1 MKTPFSRLF
10 FLTLAVYVFA
20 SCTGDPLVKPIKEGI
35 DAQDY
40 EAAIVAADSALL
52 TNPSNAM
59 ALYYRGYAM
68 NMKAGATDDIT
79 AREALY
85 AEMRSNLV
93 DARAAF
99 ATMEKAP
106 AEAEQVTNIILNA
119 WGREHNKAIEYALD
133 DSVMATVENPLDY
146 SIQHLVNATTA
157 NPDSTLSY
165 DVLAQV
171 YYMNS
176 DYEGAAEA
184 MAKVIELKNPGEASE
199 YDRLASYNFLMGKPE
214 VAVSA
219 LEEGLALYPDSTSL
233 IQKMADGLFQT
244 GDTERAL
251 ELVEGLVKNDPTN
264 AQYRLVIGTQIYQ
277 RVMTL
282 SDSVSTN
289 SDLIYDL
296 RDEDEARV
304 EELNAINEELRG
316 QIDLLTAR
324 AEEALIAAA
333 DIEPEN
339 PMIFN
344 TLGVVY
350 QNKAAALFDQR
361 NNTIDNDEAMRL
373 DELAKAEAS
382 LAMENYERAA
392 ELDPDN
398 TNYWESL
405 FRIYTSLGM
414 LEEAEAAMEKA
425 GM

>member
-1 MKTPFSRLF
+1 MKTLSSRLF

-85 AEMRSNLV
+85 TEMRSNLV

-244 GDTERAL
+244 GDTDRAL

-296 RDEDEARV
+296 RNEDEARV

>member
-1 MKTPFSRLF
+1 MKILFSRLF

-85 AEMRSNLV
+85 TEMRSNLV

>member
-1 MKTPFSRLF
+1 MKILFSRLF

-68 NMKAGATDDIT
+68 NMKAGATDDIS

-85 AEMRSNLV
+85 TEMRSNLV

-184 MAKVIELKNPGEASE
+184 MANVIELKNPGEASE

-382 LAMENYERAA
+382 IAMENYERAA

>member
-1 MKTPFSRLF
+1 MKTLSSRLF

-35 DAQDY
+35 DARDY

-244 GDTERAL
+244 GDTDRAL

-333 DIEPEN
+333 DIEPDN

>member
-85 AEMRSNLV
+85 TEMRSNLV

-244 GDTERAL
+244 GDTDRAL

>member
-1 MKTPFSRLF
+1 MKTLSSRLF

-244 GDTERAL
+244 GDTDRAL

-333 DIEPEN
+333 DIEPDN

>member
-10 FLTLAVYVFA
+10 LLTLAVYVFA

-85 AEMRSNLV
+85 TEMRSNLV

-184 MAKVIELKNPGEASE
+184 MANVIELKNPGEASE

>member
-85 AEMRSNLV
+85 TEMRSNLV

-146 SIQHLVNATTA
+146 SIQHLVNASTA

-184 MAKVIELKNPGEASE
+184 MANVIELKNPGEASE

-373 DELAKAEAS
+373 DVLAKAEAS

>member
-1 MKTPFSRLF
+1 MKTLFSRLF

-85 AEMRSNLV
+85 TEMRSNLV

-184 MAKVIELKNPGEASE
+184 MANVIELKNPGEASE

-244 GDTERAL
+244 GDTDRAL

>member
-1 MKTPFSRLF
+1 MKTLSSRLF

-184 MAKVIELKNPGEASE
+184 MANVIELKNPGEASE

-244 GDTERAL
+244 GDTDRAL

-333 DIEPEN
+333 DIEPDN

>member
-1 MKTPFSRLF
+1 MKTLFSRLF
-10 FLTLAVYVFA
+10 FLTLAIYVFA

-85 AEMRSNLV
+85 TEMRSNLV

-184 MAKVIELKNPGEASE
+184 MANVIELKNPGEASE

-244 GDTERAL
+244 GDTDRAL

-333 DIEPEN
+333 GIEPEN

>member
-1 MKTPFSRLF
+1 MKTLSSRLF

-85 AEMRSNLV
+85 TEMRSNLV

-333 DIEPEN
+333 DIEPDN

>member
-68 NMKAGATDDIT
+68 NMKAGATDDIK

-85 AEMRSNLV
+85 TEMRSNLV

-184 MAKVIELKNPGEASE
+184 MANVIELKNPGEASE

-373 DELAKAEAS
+373 DVLAKAEAS

>member
-1 MKTPFSRLF
+1 MKTLSSRLF

-79 AREALY
+79 ALEALY

-244 GDTERAL
+244 GDTDRAL

-333 DIEPEN
+333 DIEPDN

>member
-1 MKTPFSRLF
+1 MKTLSSRLF

-85 AEMRSNLV
+85 TEMRSNLV

-244 GDTERAL
+244 GDTDRAL

-333 DIEPEN
+333 DIEPDN

>member
-1 MKTPFSRLF
+1 MKTLSSRLF

-85 AEMRSNLV
+85 TEMRSNLV

-184 MAKVIELKNPGEASE
+184 MANVIELKNPGEASE

-244 GDTERAL
+244 GDTDRAL

-333 DIEPEN
+333 DIEPDN

>member
-1 MKTPFSRLF
+1 MKTLSSRLF

-85 AEMRSNLV
+85 TEMRSNLV

-184 MAKVIELKNPGEASE
+184 MANVIELKNPGEASE

-244 GDTERAL
+244 GDTDQAL

-296 RDEDEARV
+296 RNEDEARV

>member
-1 MKTPFSRLF
+1 MKILFSRLF

-85 AEMRSNLV
+85 TEMRSNLV

-184 MAKVIELKNPGEASE
+184 MANVIELKNPGEASE

-296 RDEDEARV
+296 RDKDEARV

>member
-1 MKTPFSRLF
+1 MKTLFSRLF

-20 SCTGDPLVKPIKEGI
+20 SCTGDPLVKPIKDGI
-35 DAQDY
+35 DAQNY

-52 TNPSNAM
+52 TDPSNAM

-68 NMKAGATDDIT
+68 NMKAGATEDIA

-85 AEMRSNLV
+85 TEMRSNLV

-99 ATMEKAP
+99 AAMEKAP
-106 AEAEQVTNIILNA
+106 AEAEQVTNLILNA

-133 DSVMATVENPLDY
+133 DSVMATVQNPLDY

-219 LEEGLALYPDSTSL
+219 LEEGLELYPDSTSL

-244 GDTERAL
+244 GDTDRAL
-251 ELVEGLVKNDPTN
+251 ELVEGLVENDPTN

-282 SDSVSTN
+282 SDSVSAN
-289 SDLIYDL
+289 SDAIYDL

-350 QNKAAALFDQR
+350 QNKAAALFDLR
-361 NNTIDNDEAMRL
+361 NNTVDNDEAMRL
-373 DELAKAEAS
+373 DELAKAEAT

-398 TNYWESL
+398 TSYWESL

>member
-85 AEMRSNLV
+85 TEMRSNLV

-184 MAKVIELKNPGEASE
+184 MANVIELKNPGEASE

-373 DELAKAEAS
+373 DVLAKAEAS

>member
-1 MKTPFSRLF
+1 MKTLSSRLF

-85 AEMRSNLV
+85 TEMRSNLV

-184 MAKVIELKNPGEASE
+184 MANVIELKNPGEASE

-244 GDTERAL
+244 GDTDRAL

-333 DIEPEN
+333 GIEPEN

>member
-1 MKTPFSRLF
+1 MKTLFSRLF

-85 AEMRSNLV
+85 TEMRSNLV

-184 MAKVIELKNPGEASE
+184 MANVIELKNPGEASE

-296 RDEDEARV
+296 RDKDEARV

>member
-1 MKTPFSRLF
+1 MKTLSSRLF

-85 AEMRSNLV
+85 TEMRSNLV

-184 MAKVIELKNPGEASE
+184 MANVIELKNPGEASE

-244 GDTERAL
+244 GDTDRAL

>member
-1 MKTPFSRLF
+1 MKTLFSRLF

-85 AEMRSNLV
+85 TEMRSNLV

-106 AEAEQVTNIILNA
+106 AEAEQLTNIILNA

-219 LEEGLALYPDSTSL
+219 LEKGLALYPDSTSL

-244 GDTERAL
+244 GDTDRAL

>member
-1 MKTPFSRLF
+1 MKIF
-10 FLTLAVYVFA
+10 FTRMFFFTLAVYVFA
-20 SCTGDPLVKPIKEGI
+20 SCTGDPLVKPIKDSI
-35 DAQDY
+35 DAQNY

-52 TNPSNAM
+52 TNPTNAM
-59 ALYYRGYAM
+59 ALYYRGLAM

-79 AREALY
+79 SREALY
-85 AEMRSNLV
+85 SEMRSNLI
-93 DARAAF
+93 DARSAF
-99 ATMEKAP
+99 ADMEKAP
-106 AEAEQVTNIILNA
+106 AEAEQVNNIILNA

-133 DSVMATVENPLDY
+133 DSVMATVQNPIEY

-176 DYEGAAEA
+176 DYQGAAAA

-199 YDRLASYNFLMGKPE
+199 YDRYASYNFLMGKPDI
-214 VAVSA
+214 AVKA
-219 LEEGLALYPDSTSL
+219 LEKGLALYPDSTSL

-244 GDTERAL
+244 GDTDRAL
-251 ELVEGLVKNDPTN
+251 ELVEGLIENDPSN

-282 SDSVSTN
+282 SDSVSAN

-296 RDEDEARV
+296 RDEDIVRV
-304 EELNAINEELRG
+304 EELNEINKVLRG
-316 QIDLLTAR
+316 QIDILTTR
-324 AEEALIAAA
+324 AEAALVTAAE
-333 DIEPEN
+333 IEPEN

-350 QNKAAALFDQR
+350 QNKSAALFDLR
-361 NNTIDNDEAMRL
+361 NNTLDNDEAMRL
-373 DELAKAEAS
+373 DELAKAEAT

-392 ELDPDN
+392 ELDPEN
-398 TNYWESL
+398 TSYWESL
-405 FRIYTSLGM
+405 FRIYTALGM
-414 LEEAEAAMEKA
+414 LEKAEAAMEKA

>member
-1 MKTPFSRLF
+1 MKTLSSRLF

-68 NMKAGATDDIT
+68 NMKAEATDDIT

-85 AEMRSNLV
+85 TEMRSNLV

-244 GDTERAL
+244 GDTDRAL

>member
-1 MKTPFSRLF
+1 MKTLFSRLF

-20 SCTGDPLVKPIKEGI
+20 SCTGDPLVKPIKDGI
-35 DAQDY
+35 DAQNY

-52 TNPSNAM
+52 TDPTNAM
-59 ALYYRGYAM
+59 ALYYRGYAL
-68 NMKAGATDDIT
+68 NMKAGATDDIA
-79 AREALY
+79 AREATY
-85 AEMRSNLV
+85 SEMRSNLV
-93 DARAAF
+93 DARTAF

-106 AEAEQVTNIILNA
+106 AESEQVTNLILNA

-133 DSVMATVENPLDY
+133 DSVMATVQNPLDY
-146 SIQHLVNATTA
+146 SIQHLVNATTV

-176 DYEGAAEA
+176 DYEGAATA
-184 MAKVIELKNPGEASE
+184 MARVIELKNPGEASE
-199 YDRLASYNFLMGKPE
+199 YDRLASYNFLMGKPDA
-214 VAVSA
+214 AVNA
-219 LEEGLALYPDSTSL
+219 LEEGLAIYPDSTSL

-244 GDTERAL
+244 GDTDRAL
-251 ELVEGLVKNDPTN
+251 ELVEGLVENDPTN

-282 SDSVSTN
+282 SDSVSAN
-289 SDLIYDL
+289 SDMIYEI

-304 EELNAINEELRG
+304 DELNAINEGLRE
-316 QIDLLTAR
+316 QIDMLTKR

-333 DIEPEN
+333 EIEPNN

-350 QNKAAALFDQR
+350 QNKAAALFDLR
-361 NNTIDNDEAMRL
+361 NNTVDNDEAMRL
-373 DELAKAEAS
+373 DELAKAEAT

-392 ELDPDN
+392 ELDPEN
-398 TNYWESL
+398 TSYWESL